1 MRLASSAIAG
11 LEMNALGAEGSG
23 SDGSALD
30 HQMQPDNDSA
40 YTNDVGVP
48 WCPAQKIEVTVP
60 RYKKTRLW
68 WNRRTTPWSGD
79 SRDSNRQR
87 IAG

>member
-1 MRLASSAIAG
+1 MRLASSTIAG

-40 YTNDVGVP
+40 YTNDVDGGRGPTTGLRPYVLP
-48 WCPAQKIEVTVP
+48 IDTVHYYCIGSTTSGIHRVTE
-60 RYKKTRLW
+60 KAHILGNW
-68 WNRRTTPWSGD
+68 
-79 SRDSNRQR
+79 
-87 IAG
+87 